1 MSYGKLWWQSP
12 HKKSWAVREHL
23 NWGCFPRAGKP
34 GSRGDSGTGMSPA
47 REQSH
52 ITQARRADV
61 VTVMRVNSTD
71 C

>member
-34 GSRGDSGTGMSPA
+34 GSRGDSGAGRDRNVTSK
-47 REQSH
+47 
-52 ITQARRADV
+52 RAVPHHPSKRSRCSDS
-61 VTVMRVNSTD
+61 NEGQ
-71 C
+71 